1 MEVYSAGEL
10 EAKLR
15 EFEREHKKSLEE
27 AMELYSEFIQRY
39 PFREYPEKIEELTPE
54 KIYSPGAQDY
64 FLGWIEF
71 KLKSLGRIFV
81 GSALYAE
88 AARESPEK
96 FKELLRIAVDP
107 SFSVAEKIDAS
118 WENIKGFGGDKL
130 VAKKIIF
137 CYYPERMLPIF
148 KTEHLEHFARQ
159 VGMDYVRDAYS
170 AYGRSY
176 NMLSTGQKCEL
187 LNSVLLKAFGYESIE
202 LSTYEALLLARFL
215 YETFP
220 PQKSPVPAKR
230 EKIEPLHPLGA
241 LFEPECEQEVVY
253 LFAVLH
259 RDLGFPYV
267 LKLRTNFP
275 DAVVIDKN
283 REIKNIEFELRAS
296 DFIQH
301 GHPKDGCD
309 FIVCWENDLEE
320 PIEGMPKILSLKEF
334 VAH

>member
-1 MEVYSAGEL
+1 MEVGWAGEL

-15 EFEREHKKSLEE
+15 QFEREHKKNLEE
-27 AMELYSEFIQRY
+27 AVKLHSEFLQRY
-39 PFREYPEKIEELTPE
+39 PFREHPEKIEELSPE

-71 KLKSLGRIFV
+71 KLKSLGRIFA

-96 FKELLRIAVDP
+96 FKELLRVAADP
-107 SFSVAEKIDAS
+107 SFTVADKIDAP
-118 WENIKGFGGDKL
+118 WETIRGFGGDKL
-130 VAKKIIF
+130 VAKKIVF

-159 VGMDYVRDAYS
+159 VGLDYVRDAYS
-170 AYGRSY
+170 AYGKSY
-176 NMLSTGQKCEL
+176 NLLSTGQKCEL
-187 LNSVLLKAFGYESIE
+187 LNSMLLGAFGYQGRE
-202 LSTYEALLLARFL
+202 LSIYETLLLARFL

-220 PQKSPVPAKR
+220 PQKLPVPTKR
-230 EKIEPLHPLGA
+230 EKVEPLHPLGA

-267 LKLRTNFP
+267 LKLRTEFP

-283 REIKNIEFELRAS
+283 RETKTIEFELRAS

-309 FIVCWENDLEE
+309 FVVCWENDFEE
-320 PIEGMPKILSLKEF
+320 PPDGMPKILSLKEL
-334 VAH
+334 VGR